1 MDPAAAVSDDRRV
14 DDEEQL
20 FDESVESPAGSGIRI
35 RGVNGWTIIVQTDL
49 VTRLVSLDT
58 EDPEGRL
65 VGSRI
70 LGTDDCQRLVDAL
83 HTALEQ
89 NRTSG
94 GPVMI
99 DVSQVI
105 GRD

>member
-1 MDPAAAVSDDRRV
+1 MDPARCVGDDRCV
-14 DDEEQL
+14 DDEEEL
-20 FDESVESPAGSGIRI
+20 PAEPIESPGNKGVRI
-35 RGVNGWTIIVQTDL
+35 RGVNGWTIIVRTDL
-49 VTRLVSLDT
+49 ATRLVSLDT

-65 VGSRI
+65 VGTRV

>member
-1 MDPAAAVSDDRRV
+1 MDLTAAVGEDGCV
-14 DDEEQL
+14 DDEEEL
-20 FDESVESPAGSGIRI
+20 PAGSIEPPGSSGVRI
-35 RGVNGWTIIVQTDL
+35 RGVNGWTIVVRTDAA
-49 VTRLVSLDT
+49 TRLVSLDT

-65 VGSRI
+65 VGNRI

-83 HTALEQ
+83 HVALEQ
-89 NRTSG
+89 NRASG

-99 DVSQVI
+99 DISQVI

>member
-1 MDPAAAVSDDRRV
+1 MDPTAVVGHDRRV
-14 DDEEQL
+14 DDEEE
-20 FDESVESPAGSGIRI
+20 FPAESVEPPGGSGVRI
-35 RGVNGWTIIVQTDL
+35 RGVNGWTIIVRTDQM
-49 VTRLVSLDT
+49 TRLVSLDT

-65 VGSRI
+65 VGNRV

-99 DVSQVI
+99 DISQVI

>member
-1 MDPAAAVSDDRRV
+1 MDPAAAVSDDRGM
-14 DDEEQL
+14 DDEDL
-20 FDESVESPAGSGIRI
+20 PAGSIDSPGSSGVRI
-35 RGVNGWTIIVQTDL
+35 RGVNGWTIIVRTDHA
-49 VTRLVSLDT
+49 TRLVSLDT

-65 VGSRI
+65 VGNRV

-83 HTALEQ
+83 HAALEQ